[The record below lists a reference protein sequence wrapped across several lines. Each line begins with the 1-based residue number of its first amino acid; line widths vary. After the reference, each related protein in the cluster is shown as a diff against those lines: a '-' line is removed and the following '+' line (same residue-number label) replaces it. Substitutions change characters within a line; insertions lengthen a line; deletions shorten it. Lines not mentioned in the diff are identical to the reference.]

1 MGLRNVTTSVPKF
14 ASAGKITFINLQ
26 ENIIIVVVTITIC
39 LSGEEGYIIME
50 EMYKCTRQ

>member
-26 ENIIIVVVTITIC
+26 ENIIVVVTITIC